1 MRILAFPERRTHGL
15 RLRARRPQVTVR
27 ARFGYTCPSAQ
38 ATAGSPIYV
47 CVFMC
52 LPASQLFTHAPICLR
67 VHSFAH
73 PSSQPSF
80 APSLGTMGY
89 IPPEAMR
96 RASCVEV
103 SSVVYKKWDVYSFA
117 VLMCYTLSGV
127 NPFAHMSDAQI
138 TVMIVCDRKRPSIPS
153 HVDADPDH
161 PVFKRMIQR
170 LWHSDPLKRDGF
182 PAIVQQLNKHVTD
195 PNLKRT
201 VEQTSTSRQFLR
213 TLPPLL
219 AGAQNRRVCFGLALC
234 LRWLRDSYQFRVCM
248 LSWSSGA

>member
-1 MRILAFPERRTHGL
+1 
-15 RLRARRPQVTVR
+15 
-27 ARFGYTCPSAQ
+27 
-38 ATAGSPIYV
+38 
-47 CVFMC
+47 
-52 LPASQLFTHAPICLR
+52 
-67 VHSFAH
+67 
-73 PSSQPSF
+73 
-80 APSLGTMGY
+80 MGY

-96 RASCVEV
+96 RTRGEEV
-103 SSVVYKKWDVYSFA
+103 TSDVSKKWDVYSFA

-138 TVMIVCDRKRPSIPS
+138 MAMILIYNKRPVIPS
-153 HVDADPDH
+153 DVDQDPAR

-182 PAIVQQLNKHVTD
+182 PGSVRWRNKHVTD

-219 AGAQNRRVCFGLALC
+219 AGA
-234 LRWLRDSYQFRVCM
+234 
-248 LSWSSGA
+248 